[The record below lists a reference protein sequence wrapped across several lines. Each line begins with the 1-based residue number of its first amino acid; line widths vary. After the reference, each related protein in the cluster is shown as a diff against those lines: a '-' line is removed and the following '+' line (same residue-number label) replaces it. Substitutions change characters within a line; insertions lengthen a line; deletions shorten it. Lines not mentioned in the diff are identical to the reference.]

1 MAVYNCYIDYGG
13 RWVGVRQGERDLA
26 GQGGGAGGRARG
38 GRGQA
43 RRLHRAG
50 QSDPCL
56 SDKCQRDHCL
66 SDKCQSGHCQ
76 CGSASSDKC
85 QFDLVSSL
93 TWSVVCRAPP
103 HQHRADSRRGAL
115 GQTRQGVCTSTE
127 RCAHQPQSFEA
138 DGTEA
143 RDTVKSRHVLFTNFT
158 TPNRPASRQT
168 VDHTHTSTERLTQCW
183 LPAV

>member
-1 MAVYNCYIDYGG
+1 MGCGKESETWRAKAAELGAELGAVEG
-13 RWVGVRQGERDLA
+13 R
-26 GQGGGAGGRARG
+26 RAASIA
-38 GRGQA
+38 QVSLTPA
-43 RRLHRAG
+43 
-50 QSDPCL
+50 CL
-56 SDKCQRDHCL
+56 TSVSATTAS